1 LVTDQNKALVEYA
14 IADTDKDIF
23 VSKYILQLPNKEKLE
38 SFVNNELKNW
48 YYNSIGIIYHVK
60 K

>member
-38 SFVNNELKNW
+38 SFVNNELKKL
-48 YYNSIGIIYHVK
+48 VL
-60 K
+60 